1 MEDSVDVGVG
11 VDHLLY
17 ALPLAGVSFGKTEK
31 KKTLQNLSLV
41 ENLSDVI
48 VHNFTEAFIGV
59 GRTYFST

>member
-31 KKTLQNLSLV
+31 KKTQNLSLV

-59 GRTYFST
+59 GGTYFST